1 MDCLLRCT
9 VDAQKNHETALIKR
23 WNVAFM
29 RLCGELGPGGGDSS
43 SLSVESQDY
52 MSYDD
57 PGGNLLVWINL
68 GGRRS
73 TGLANKTMPFPFL
86 LKLVDY
92 ILGFLIG

>member
-1 MDCLLRCT
+1 MTLR
-9 VDAQKNHETALIKR
+9 KSK
-23 WNVAFM
+23 

-73 TGLANKTMPFPFL
+73 TGLANKAMLFPFL

-92 ILGFLIG
+92 ILGFLIGYCKFPISRRI